1 MEDNLIQKLTGYQ
14 PDDSAIELIKST
26 KILLLVG
33 PTGAGKDA
41 LKVEL
46 LKTNNYHHIVSH
58 TTRPLRI
65 NHGIPEEDGVD
76 YHFIDKAMAEAM
88 LEKHEFIEAKV
99 IHGNLYG
106 TSINEIKLAHDDH
119 KVALTDIDVQG
130 VREYKKLD
138 PNVTAVFL
146 LPPSFVVWQ
155 DRLTHRYG
163 DVVDADDHKLRLET
177 ALSELE
183 EMKSSGYYHP
193 VINDYMPDTF
203 KQVTDII
210 AKGAT
215 TDEAKA
221 SEVADQLIYEIKQY
235 LNKT

>member
-1 MEDNLIQKLTGYQ
+1 MKDNLTKILSGYK
-14 PDDSAIELIKST
+14 PDNKALALIKDT

-41 LKVEL
+41 LKIEL

-76 YHFIDKAMAEAM
+76 YHFIDLPKAEEMI
-88 LEKHEFIEAKV
+88 EKHEFIEAKNN
-99 IHGNLYG
+99 HGNLYG

-119 KVALTDIDVQG
+119 KVALTDVDVQG
-130 VREYKKLD
+130 VREYKELD
-138 PNVTAVFL
+138 SNVTAVFL

-163 DVVDADDHKLRLET
+163 DVVDASDHKVRLQT
-177 ALSELE
+177 ALGELE
-183 EMKSSGYYHP
+183 ELQTSGFYSA

-203 KQVTDII
+203 KQVTAIVANDS
-210 AKGAT
+210 K
-215 TDEAKA
+215 TDDTKA
-221 SEVADQLIYEIKQY
+221 MDVAAQLISDIKDY
-235 LNKT
+235 LAKV

>member
-1 MEDNLIQKLTGYQ
+1 MEDRIIQKLTGYT
-14 PDDSAIELIKST
+14 PDQHALDLIRST

-76 YHFIDKAMAEAM
+76 YHFIDLATAEAM
-88 LEKHEFIEAKV
+88 IDKHEFIEAK
-99 IHGNLYG
+99 INHGNLYG
-106 TSINEIKLAHDDH
+106 TSINEIKLARDDN
-119 KVALTDIDVQG
+119 KIALTDVDVQG
-130 VREYKKLD
+130 VREYKELD
-138 PNVTAVFL
+138 PKVTAIFL

-163 DVVDADDHKLRLET
+163 DVVDADDHKVRLQT
-177 ALSELE
+177 ALAELE
-183 EMKSSGYYHP
+183 EMQNSGYYDA
-193 VINDYMPDTF
+193 VINDYMPDTY

-210 AKGAT
+210 VNGIT
-215 TDEAKA
+215 PDQSKA
-221 SEVADQLIYEIKQY
+221 LAVAEQLIRDIKDY
-235 LNKT
+235 LSKV